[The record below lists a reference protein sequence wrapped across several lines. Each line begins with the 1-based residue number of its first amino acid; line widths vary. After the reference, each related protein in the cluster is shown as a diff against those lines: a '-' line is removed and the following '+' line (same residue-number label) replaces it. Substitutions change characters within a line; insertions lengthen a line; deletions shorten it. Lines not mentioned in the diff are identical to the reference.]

1 MINVELTQSQ
11 SRCVA
16 VQMLSNDLYINKQY
30 MSDVDLRA
38 YKHILSELSN
48 LVELDEIQKRFDI
61 MWPTDLTWNS
71 IGDL

>member
-16 VQMLSNDLYINKQY
+16 VQTLSDDMYINKQY

-38 YKHILSELSN
+38 YKHILSKLSN
-48 LVELDEIQKRFDI
+48 FVELDEIQKRFDI

>member
-1 MINVELTQSQ
+1 MANVELTQSQ
-11 SRCVA
+11 TRCVV